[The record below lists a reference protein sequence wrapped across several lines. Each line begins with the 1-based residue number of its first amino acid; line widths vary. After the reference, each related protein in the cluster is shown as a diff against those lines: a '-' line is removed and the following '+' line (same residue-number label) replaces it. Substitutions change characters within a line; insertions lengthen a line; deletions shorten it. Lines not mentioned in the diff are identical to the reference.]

1 MRTEFSLPMLSI
13 IIPTLNEEKYLPLL
27 LESIKKQNFDDDFE
41 IIVADAGSEDK
52 TVEVAKNYGC
62 KVVSGGLPAKGRN
75 QGAAAAQKELFLFL
89 DAETLL
95 PEKFLEKIL
104 LEFKERNLDVASCGL
119 EPIGTEWV
127 PKIIFPKFFYDL
139 LYNWPAK
146 FLENAFPFASSLILV
161 KKEIHQRLKGFDEGI
176 KIAEDHNYAR
186 RAAKI
191 SKFGFLS
198 SSKLPFFS
206 RRCQKEGILKTFL
219 KYLSCNFL
227 NLSLGDVRTDIF
239 NYNFGQYKDLERKK
253 NFKKSNP
260 IFQFFWI
267 LACYIVIII
276 GLVSWL
282 IIFLIFSPKL
292 ISLRTQ
298 PLFKK

>member
-1 MRTEFSLPMLSI
+1 MLSI

-27 LESIKKQNFDDDFE
+27 LESIKKQNFDDNLE
-41 IIVADAGSEDK
+41 IIVADACSEDK

-75 QGAAAAQKELFLFL
+75 QGAAAAQEELFLFL
-89 DAETLL
+89 DAEILL

-119 EPIGTEWV
+119 EPIGIEWV
-127 PKIIFPKFFYDL
+127 PKIIFPKFLYDL

-146 FLENAFPFASSLILV
+146 FLENALPFASSLILV

-176 KIAEDHNYAR
+176 KIAEDHNYVR

-198 SSKLPFFS
+198 PSKLPFFS

-219 KYLSCNFL
+219 KYLSCNLL

-239 NYNFGQYKDLERKK
+239 NYNFGQYKNLEKKK
-253 NFKKSNP
+253 NFKKLNP

-267 LACYIVIII
+267 LACYIVVII
-276 GLVSWL
+276 GLASWL

-292 ISLRTQ
+292 INLRVQ
-298 PLFKK
+298 SLFKK